1 MRFFSSPHQSFVRL
15 LSAALMGTMQ
25 WMNLIQWYTQQLILR
40 TNTRIRIEES
50 NRMELFI
57 RCYYRINL
65 FFGFS
70 LKIQRHHLNMHFLI
84 LLLVNNLK
92 TSTHIKCISLWLC
105 WRILHNFDELPLLI
119 LLYLL
124 SIIIIQMTDDK
135 QLQCLLQHWIQMT
148 LFNKSNVKLH

>member
-1 MRFFSSPHQSFVRL
+1 MRFFSSLHQSFVRL
-15 LSAALMGTMQ
+15 FSAALMGTMQ

-92 TSTHIKCISLWLC
+92 TFTHIKCISLWLC
-105 WRILHNFDELPLLI
+105 WRILHNFDGLPLLI

>member
-1 MRFFSSPHQSFVRL
+1 MRFFPLFTNL
-15 LSAALMGTMQ
+15 LFDCFLQHWWEQCNEWTLY
-25 WMNLIQWYTQQLILR
+25 NDILNNWFSER
-40 TNTRIRIEES
+40 THAFELKKATECNYLLDVIIES
-50 NRMELFI
+50 TF
-57 RCYYRINL
+57 

-92 TSTHIKCISLWLC
+92 TFTHIKCTSLWLC